1 MSIGVYLKLKSQKFY
16 SIIQKLGRMTLK
28 EVNQES
34 KDSAMNRVTENGK
47 IKNKNKQTLGI
58 CALMCYIYIYKFIY
72 IFIYMYIYI

>member
-1 MSIGVYLKLKSQKFY
+1 
-16 SIIQKLGRMTLK
+16 MTLK

-58 CALMCYIYIYKFIY
+58 CALMCYIYI
-72 IFIYMYIYI
+72 

>member
-58 CALMCYIYIYKFIY
+58 CALMCYIYI
-72 IFIYMYIYI
+72 